1 MEQRQVDVAIIGTG
15 TAGMVAYKAARKHTD
30 SVLAIE
36 GGAYGTT
43 CARIGCMPSKLL
55 IAAAEAAHTARRADL
70 FGVHVNDLTI
80 DRRAVMDRVRAE
92 RDGFVGSV
100 LDAIDRF
107 PPESRLRGTARFVAP
122 GHLVV
127 DERIEVEAERIVI
140 ATGSH
145 PHVPAFLQAA
155 GDRLLT
161 NDTIFELEALPESM
175 VVFGPGA
182 IGLELGAALA
192 RLGVRIRLFGVG
204 GGIGGIADDAIRQCA
219 LDTFREAFLLDP
231 SADVKQVR
239 RTDEGVAVTFIDPQ
253 QGEVTET
260 FEYLLAATGRR
271 PNLASLALEKS
282 GLALDDRGIPT
293 FNRYSMQ
300 CGDQPVFMAGDVNA
314 DAPLLHEATDEGRV
328 AGDNAGRWP
337 EIRSGSRRAPLSI
350 VFTDPQII
358 RVGVTGDQLQQRYGD
373 GYAVGQVSFEDQG
386 RSRVIG
392 KNRGLL
398 KVYGEHGSGQF
409 LGAEMFGPAAEHI
422 GHLLAWAVQQRMT
435 VSQML
440 GMPFYHPV
448 IEEGVRTALSDLN
461 HALRIGP
468 KMGERCLD
476 CGPGA

>member
-36 GGAYGTT
+36 GGEYGTT
-43 CARIGCMPSKLL
+43 CARIGCMPSKLM
-55 IAAAEAAHTARRADL
+55 IAAADAAHTARGAGL
-70 FGVHVNDLTI
+70 FGIRVNGMTI
-80 DRRAVMDRVRAE
+80 DRRAVMERVRVE

-107 PPESRLRGTARFVAP
+107 PAEHRLHGMAKFVAP
-122 GHLVV
+122 GRLVV
-127 DERIEVEAERIVI
+127 DDRVQIDAKRIVI
-140 ATGSH
+140 ATGSS
-145 PHVPAFLQAA
+145 PRVPDLLQVA

-161 NDTIFELEALPESM
+161 NDTVFELEQLPESV

-192 RLGVRIRLFGVG
+192 RLGVRIRLFGAG
-204 GGIGGIADDAIRQCA
+204 GGIGGIQDEQIRQCA
-219 LDTFREAFLLDP
+219 LETFREAFPLDP
-231 SADVKQVR
+231 TADVKQVR
-239 RTDEGVAVTFIDPQ
+239 RTDDGVSVTFIDPQ
-253 QGEVTET
+253 RGEVTET

-271 PNLASLALEKS
+271 PNLASLGLEKS
-282 GLALDDRGIPT
+282 GLALDDHGIPR
-293 FNRYSMQ
+293 FNRYTLQ

-314 DAPLLHEATDEGRV
+314 DAPLLHEAADEGRI

-337 EIRSGSRRAPLSI
+337 DIRSGMRRTPLSI

-358 RVGVTGDQLQQRYGD
+358 RVGVTGEALRRRYCD
-373 GYAVGQVSFEDQG
+373 CHAVGQVSFEDQG

-392 KNRGLL
+392 RNRGLL
-398 KVYGEHGSGQF
+398 KVYGEHGSGLF
-409 LGAEMFGPAAEHI
+409 LGAEMLGPSAEHI

-448 IEEGVRTALSDLN
+448 IEEGVRTALGDLN
-461 HALRIGP
+461 HKLSIGP